1 MDFIKNHPFL
11 SSAPKEINIASETG
25 KDALVVSSEIIADT
39 TIPNNAIIETV
50 APKIEPIIPSL
61 PMEQTAVV
69 APVQSAPVPVENV
82 TESPKVAPTFV
93 PDSRHIFSDIPV
105 NSLFYTATKYLKE
118 AGVTHGYEDGGFHPN
133 DHVSRSETILLY
145 DRLFNIGSDTIGV
158 DLPFL
163 DVLPSDELTQAL
175 TRAFAQ
181 KIVAK
186 SKYFRPNDSLTR
198 AEAITLLIRTS
209 LLPLDTQKYSLFQ
222 DIKTNNSH
230 MVYINTFAKY
240 LGIRGANFEPNKDIT
255 RGELA
260 KILYVFDQKKQKESK

>member
-11 SSAPKEINIASETG
+11 ASAPKEMNIASETG
-25 KDALVVSSEIIADT
+25 KDTLVVSSEIIADT

-50 APKIEPIIPSL
+50 APKIETILPSETI
-61 PMEQTAVV
+61 EQTEVIT
-69 APVQSAPVPVENV
+69 PVQSVSVPEPEVMEL
-82 TESPKVAPTFV
+82 PKVAPTFV

-133 DHVSRSETILLY
+133 YHVSRSETVLLY
-145 DRLFNIGSDTIGV
+145 DRLFTIGGTGIEV

-175 TRAFAQ
+175 TRAFAR

-198 AEAITLLIRTS
+198 AEAITLLVRTS
-209 LLPLDTQKYSLFQ
+209 GIPLDTQKYSLFQ